1 VHRPGETGELT
12 AAAVHGFAEELEV
25 YGRDGRLA
33 AERSFRVFGLPFLLL
48 HYRISRRA
56 VHREVGAG
64 TLPSCGDEK
73 NRRDISRFPGTG
85 GTLRFMPADLPA
97 RGAEELEQRA
107 ADRDRDEVA
116 VILGEALAT
125 GRLTSEEHAERLEA
139 VYAARTYGE
148 LEPITKD
155 LPRERT
161 GEVVLPE
168 STVRQEVSATL
179 SKVHRGGRWVPGRHT
194 ELRAAFGALIVDMS
208 DAVLPGREITVS
220 ANSLCGKLVL
230 RVPANARIVDE
241 GGAVLG
247 KWAVWG
253 RAREQDAA
261 AGGDEGPL
269 IRITGRARFGK
280 VTIVRAGADTAVLG
294 QVAEA
299 LWGRHPGKR

>member
-1 VHRPGETGELT
+1 
-12 AAAVHGFAEELEV
+12 
-25 YGRDGRLA
+25 
-33 AERSFRVFGLPFLLL
+33 
-48 HYRISRRA
+48 
-56 VHREVGAG
+56 
-64 TLPSCGDEK
+64 
-73 NRRDISRFPGTG
+73 
-85 GTLRFMPADLPA
+85 MPADLPA
-97 RGAEELEQRA
+97 RGAEELDQRA

-247 KWAVWG
+247 KWSVWS
-253 RAREQDAA
+253 RTARQDATGSADA
-261 AGGDEGPL
+261 ADGHEDGPL
-269 IRITGRARFGK
+269 IRITGRARLGK
-280 VTIVRAGADTAVLG
+280 VTIVRAGADTNVLG
-294 QVAEA
+294 QLFET
-299 LWGRHPGKR
+299 LWGDRGDRAGAPR

>member
-1 VHRPGETGELT
+1 
-12 AAAVHGFAEELEV
+12 
-25 YGRDGRLA
+25 
-33 AERSFRVFGLPFLLL
+33 
-48 HYRISRRA
+48 
-56 VHREVGAG
+56 
-64 TLPSCGDEK
+64 
-73 NRRDISRFPGTG
+73 
-85 GTLRFMPADLPA
+85 MPADLPA
-97 RGAEELEQRA
+97 RGAEELDQRA

-125 GRLTSEEHAERLEA
+125 GRLTSEEHAERIEA

-148 LEPITKD
+148 LEPITRD
-155 LPRERT
+155 LPHERS

-168 STVRQEVSATL
+168 STVRQEVAATL

-194 ELRAAFGALIVDMS
+194 ELRAVLGALIVDMS

-220 ANSLCGKLVL
+220 ANALFGKLVL

-253 RAREQDAA
+253 RTRAEDEAGA
-261 AGGDEGPL
+261 AGADQGPL

-280 VTIVRAGADTAVLG
+280 VTIVRAGADTNLLG
-294 QVAEA
+294 ALFEG
-299 LWGRHPGKR
+299 LWGQGGRAGWGHDPRHLGR